1 MIQTCSHDSVHNS
14 CRSTEWGSVDLLSL
28 SHCLP
33 AGVQWLLHKL
43 HRVQLGL
50 VGMQHLLMEFVVSQS
65 FQVLSNLVARFA

>member
-1 MIQTCSHDSVHNS
+1 MKRYDVLSGVSQRTGDPDCSHGSVHNS

-33 AGVQWLLHKL
+33 AGVQWLLHQL

-50 VGMQHLLMEFVVSQS
+50 V
-65 FQVLSNLVARFA
+65 